1 MIDRAAEKGKNINKE
16 IFQNIFP
23 ELKST
28 SLQIKKVHHEASTK
42 FQNIEKKN
50 LENFRQKD

>member
-28 SLQIKKVHHEASTK
+28 SLQIKKVHHEASIK